1 MKRCLL
7 WIKLCVMACILGFS
21 SGAKAQSYQAD
32 ENEPLITV
40 VSPDG
45 ETQLTSNCTWKP
57 AKGNDNYLPENNE
70 AYYDAGN
77 YLGTLIDG
85 NLSTY
90 WHSDPIGM
98 NLNNQ
103 DCYIQVDL
111 MRDDLTRMFFMLN
124 RREDVYNGTTR
135 YGSTPVKLE
144 IQATNTPDDKT
155 SWKLI
160 TTLTDIQPSTTEGC
174 WPYMS
179 LIETSEPYRYFRLVP
194 RQSASIAGQ
203 AFAYWTISEIQF
215 YPAVEIIDKKKILQ
229 NVVDSI
235 YDLNRDFAVGEGIG
249 YVSQKAYDEYNNTF
263 AASLDQLDN
272 PSATD
277 EILLQAIANLRNAI
291 AKITASVTPITDGW
305 YFIEAAD
312 TSFYS
317 KQGVKKAF
325 YSDDTRLYWGT
336 EDSENPFYY
345 YYVKRAEDGNFIIQ
359 NGGNDKYLY
368 YVDGNAWVGT
378 VYMRMADTDT
388 VHQIVTPL
396 GNGSFYIA
404 NTKNTLP
411 LHPLSHNNGSGSFG
425 SMVPA
430 SIYEPVSTWK
440 FVPVDASKLEDL
452 KAIQVKKD
460 RAAALSDSLGDAR
473 KLILSIKA
481 PTTGLIASASQLST
495 NCFWLADNDVDK
507 LIDGN
512 HNTHFHSTTGMNLFN
527 QDEYLQIDLGHNDIS
542 KFTIEHWGRNDG
554 AVSGINWHDTPTK
567 YIVKVTNTPEDEDS
581 WKEIAT
587 LDKGF
592 PGNIHNA
599 HYVSPLVNM
608 NGTYQY
614 IRLYVKNT
622 SSGNPYWNLSELQLY
637 PEDIPASETSLYNT
651 NADVKK
657 GLDDLTAALAVAQD
671 HIDNLTVDGTEMV
684 AINENVE
691 KVNAIIASFDSIQA
705 VVDEANKLNSKLY
718 VNATEGGLIQEVNT
732 KNDGTNQLTANNTW
746 MTITSDNDNY
756 SFNAEFIEDGY
767 NLLGALIDNNNETYW
782 HSDPN
787 WINLDEHP
795 SYLQADL
802 KRSDVSSFLIYVDR
816 RNDLYA
822 GSRRHGVPPVDA
834 IIYGTN
840 DESLAADINSD
851 LSSWTKIT
859 ELKDFPA
866 VDADS
871 EWPYYSKDIT
881 PDQPY
886 RYIRFRCYE
895 SNGHLPYWTISGF
908 QIYDS
913 KDRYNKEKSQYEFVE
928 GMKEAADKMN
938 AIAKSVQEKLDNGSA
953 IMADCDELKA
963 AIEAVEALYQDQP
976 AVNKLVK
983 KANSLIENTTTGDY
997 MGQLQDESKLT
1008 ELQTAIGAV
1017 AGTQTS
1023 TAKFNENKK
1032 NLEDAIEAVYDN
1044 IVSVEPGKWYYVL
1057 SATAEDDSAPENYYG
1072 ARPQVKDAALYVLG
1086 TGKGENEGDYN
1097 PGNQLRWGMD
1107 DIKNKEREGDIDA
1120 IWRFIPVPD
1129 SLNLGKHAYYIQNMR
1144 TGWYFGNA
1152 NTGDNDYYF
1161 SGSVTP
1167 FPFLVEFIGKEQFH
1181 IQALAGTRAGA
1192 LISFGD
1198 NARQVRGDLFD
1209 SDFDT
1214 RASFTFEE
1222 FDAEENPEI
1231 VMQFD
1236 NNTAKIV
1243 TLPFAVTELGR
1254 NDNVHAFQIHSQPS
1268 DTELGL
1274 VEVFEIPAGQPF
1286 ILVTG
1291 DTTLYEADQPKVALN
1306 FDTPADLTIVG
1317 DTVNGLVPAFPSK
1330 KLSAAGFGYFSG
1342 NALKVTDGEKSVT
1355 VTAHSG
1361 YIMPNLIVAQEGEPD
1376 VVISTFEG
1384 GILNS
1389 IKKAVSKLNTTV
1401 NVYTV
1406 DGALVKRNV
1415 KASDAKKGLKKG
1427 LYIIGKEKVL
1437 VK

>member
-21 SGAKAQSYQAD
+21 SGVNAQSYQAD
-32 ENEPLITV
+32 ENEPLITI

-57 AKGNDNYLPENNE
+57 EKGSDNYLPENNE

-90 WHSDPIGM
+90 WHSDPTGM
-98 NLNNQ
+98 NLNTQ

-111 MRDDLTRMFFMLN
+111 MRNDLTRMFFMLN
-124 RREDVYNGTTR
+124 RREDLYNGNKR
-135 YGSTPVKLE
+135 YGSTPVRLE
-144 IQATNTPDDKT
+144 IQATNTPDDES

-160 TTLTDIQPSTTEGC
+160 TTLMDIQPSTTEGC

-194 RQSASIAGQ
+194 RQSAAVAGNTYP
-203 AFAYWTISEIQF
+203 YWTIAEIQF
-215 YPAVEIIDKKKILQ
+215 YPAVEITDKKAILQ

-235 YDLNRDFAVGEGIG
+235 YDLNRNFVVGEGIG
-249 YVSQKAYDEYNNTF
+249 YVSQEAYDEYETTF

-277 EILLQAIANLRNAI
+277 ELLLQAIANLRNAI
-291 AKITASVTPITDGW
+291 TKITASVTPITDGW

-312 TSFYS
+312 TCFLS
-317 KQGVKKAF
+317 KQGVNKAF
-325 YSDDTRLYWGT
+325 YSDDAHLNWGT
-336 EDSENPFYY
+336 LDAENPYFYY
-345 YYVKRAEDGNFIIQ
+345 NVKRAEDGNFIIQ
-359 NGGNDKYLY
+359 NGGNEKYLY
-368 YVDGNAWVGT
+368 YVDGNAWVST
-378 VYMRMADTDT
+378 VYMTMADTDT
-388 VHQIVTPL
+388 VHQIITPL
-396 GNGSFYIA
+396 GNGSFFIA

-411 LHPLSHNNGSGSFG
+411 YHPLTYNSGSGSYG
-425 SMVPA
+425 NVVPA
-430 SIYEPVSTWK
+430 SIYESISTWK
-440 FVPVDASKLEDL
+440 FIPVDASKLEDL
-452 KAIQVKKD
+452 KALQAKKD
-460 RAAALSDSLGDAR
+460 RADALSDSLGDAR

-481 PTTGLIASASQLST
+481 PTTGLITAVSQLSS
-495 NCFWLADNDVDK
+495 NCLWLAGNAEDK
-507 LIDGN
+507 LIDGD
-512 HNTHFHSTTGMNLFN
+512 HNTHFHSTTGMNLFS
-527 QDEYLQIDLGHNDIS
+527 QDEYLQIDLGRNDVS

-554 AVSGINWHDTPTK
+554 AASGMNWHDSPTK
-567 YIVKVTNTPEDEDS
+567 YIVKVTNTPEDENS

-622 SSGNPYWNLSELQLY
+622 SSGNSYWNLSEIQLY
-637 PEDIPASETSLYNT
+637 PEDIPASDKSLYTT
-651 NADVKK
+651 NSDVKSA
-657 GLDDLTAALAVAQD
+657 LDELTAALAVAQN
-671 HIDNLTVDGTEMV
+671 HIDNLTVDGTEMT

-691 KVNAIIASFDSIQA
+691 KVNAILANFDRIQA
-705 VVDEANKLNSKLY
+705 VVNKANNLSSKLY

-746 MTITSDNDNY
+746 MTITPDNDNY
-756 SFNAEFIEDGY
+756 SYNADFIEDGY
-767 NLLGALIDNNNETYW
+767 NLLGTLIDNNNETYW
-782 HSDPN
+782 HSDPT
-787 WINLDEHP
+787 WTNLDGSP

-802 KRSDVSSFLIYVDR
+802 KRNDVASFLIYVDR

-822 GSRRHGVPPVDA
+822 GSRRHGVPPVNA
-834 IIYGTN
+834 IVFGTN
-840 DESLAADINSD
+840 DDALAADINSD

-859 ELKDFPA
+859 ELKDFPS
-866 VDADS
+866 VDDNS
-871 EWPYYSKDIT
+871 KWPYYSKDIT

-895 SNGHLPYWTISGF
+895 SANHLPYWTISGF

-913 KDRYNKEKSQYEFVE
+913 KDRYDKVKSQYEFVE

-938 AIAKSVQEKLDNGSA
+938 ALAKSVQEKLDNGSA
-953 IMADCDELKA
+953 IMADSEELQA
-963 AIEAVEALYQDQP
+963 AIDAVQAIYQDQP
-976 AVNKLVK
+976 AVDDLVE
-983 KANSLIENTTTGDY
+983 KANALIANTTTGDY
-997 MGQLQDESKLT
+997 MGQLQDESKLA
-1008 ELQTAIGAV
+1008 ELQTAIDGVSAIEPN
-1017 AGTQTS
+1017 TT
-1023 TAKFNENKK
+1023 KFNENKK
-1032 NLEDAIEAVYDN
+1032 NLEDAMDAVYDN

-1057 SATAEDDSAPENYYG
+1057 SATSEDDSAPENYYG

-1086 TGKGENEGDYN
+1086 SGKGENEGIYN
-1097 PGNQLRWGMD
+1097 PTAQLRWGMD

-1129 SLNLGKHAYYIQNMR
+1129 SLNLGKRAYYIQNMR
-1144 TGWYFGNA
+1144 TGWYFGDA
-1152 NTGDNDYYF
+1152 NTVSNDYYF
-1161 SGSVTP
+1161 TGSKTP
-1167 FPFLVEFIGKEQFH
+1167 FPFRVTFIGKEQFQ
-1181 IQALAGTRAGA
+1181 IQALGGKRAGA
-1192 LISFGD
+1192 LVSFGD
-1198 NARQVRGDLFD
+1198 NARQVRGDLLE

-1236 NNTAKIV
+1236 DNTAKIV
-1243 TLPFAVTELGR
+1243 TLPFDINGLGR

-1274 VEVFEIPAGQPF
+1274 VEVDDIPAGQPF

-1306 FDTPADLTIVG
+1306 FDTPSDLTIVG
-1317 DTVNGLVPAFPSK
+1317 DTVNGLVPAFSSK
-1330 KLSAAGFGYFSG
+1330 KISKAGFGYFSN

-1376 VVISTFEG
+1376 VVINTFES

-1401 NVYTV
+1401 DVYTV